1 MLVGGLLRT
10 PQAMY
15 KGFLAGLV
23 IGCSAMAG
31 PPPDAT
37 ETPDAQ
43 ELMARSVKVAEA
55 NWREAPNYSFL
66 RTEVKSKHGSQ
77 PVKTIYQV
85 LMIEGS
91 PYLKIVA
98 EDGRPTSPRRAQEE
112 EQKLQRERS
121 KRETESARE
130 RRRRIEKY
138 TEDRNRDHALL
149 SELCDA
155 FNYSVVG
162 ERHIGNNSAWVL
174 EGKPKPGYVAKTRET
189 KVLSGMNIEFWI
201 EKTNYEWIRVEA
213 QVVQPVSLYGAIAKV
228 GPGTKF
234 ILEQEKV
241 SPNLW
246 LPKHFSVQVK
256 ASALGFINKDSV
268 DDETYSNYRLTPSIN
283 AVTGGMKSG
292 GATEKEA
299 TGLQ

>member
-1 MLVGGLLRT
+1 
-10 PQAMY
+10 
-15 KGFLAGLV
+15 
-23 IGCSAMAG
+23 MAG
-31 PPPDAT
+31 PSPDAQ
-37 ETPDAQ
+37 EAPDAQ

-55 NWREAPNYSFL
+55 NWKESPKYSFL
-66 RTEVKSKHGSQ
+66 RTEVKSKRGSQ
-77 PVKTIYQV
+77 PVQTSYEV

-98 EDGRPTSPRRAQEE
+98 EAGRPISASRAQEE

-121 KRETESARE
+121 KREMESARE

-149 SELCDA
+149 AELCDA
-155 FNYSVVG
+155 FNYTVAG
-162 ERHIGNNSAWVL
+162 ERHIGNHSAWLL

-189 KVLSGMNIEFWI
+189 KVLSGMNIKFWI
-201 EKTNYEWIRVEA
+201 EETSYEWIRVEA
-213 QVVQPVSLYGAIAKV
+213 QVVQPVLLYGAIAKV
-228 GPGTKF
+228 GAGTKF
-234 ILEQEKV
+234 TLEQEKV

-268 DDETYSNYRLTPSIN
+268 DDETYSNYRLSPSMHAI
-283 AVTGGMKSG
+283 TGGIKG
-292 GATEKEA
+292 GGTSEKEA